1 MVFRRATFASLFVSA
16 SVLLAACG
24 GSSSSDSDPT
34 VKPSDSVVA
43 STPVSSEAGSTAD
56 TKAAGGDAGGVGK
69 ATGAVTELAGVKGAV
84 VQILVEGEIR
94 DMEDGPKG
102 FSGSGSGFLIDAEGT
117 IVTNNHVVTGAG
129 AITVRVGGDKE
140 TAIPA
145 KVLGVSE
152 CSDLAVIKLSAPGPY
167 PYLTWS
173 TQPIVPPLEI
183 YAAGFPLGNPEYTV
197 TRGVVSKAKA
207 GGDTSWASV
216 VHVIEH
222 DANIQPGNSG
232 GALID
237 TKGNV
242 VGVNYA
248 GGDLGQTGTS
258 QFFAIANDLAK
269 PVVTALRAG
278 DQESIGVNGR
288 AFVSEDQKLQGIFVR
303 GVAPGGP
310 ASRAGVKPGD
320 VMTTMNGVDLGGGT
334 FAQYCKVLRSARDNA
349 PISLRVVRF
358 DSKEVLEGELNG
370 KPLVAVFSFAEQLKE
385 EVPAAAAGGGGGQQA
400 PSAEYVRIKD
410 DTGRLSVEV
419 PANWTDTRTAPQ
431 DLLGIDTQQP
441 TVIAAPSYAD
451 FDGGD
456 GPGEAL
462 ILVDLEG
469 VGNIDKDTLLDA
481 VEKSLACETGNRD
494 NFSDDRFTGRYL
506 AAKCKQVLVVV
517 AVVSK
522 PANPDQ
528 AVIMIARA
536 STDADLAAIDRM
548 LSSFEAS

>member
-1 MVFRRATFASLFVSA
+1 MVFRRARFATLLTAASLVI
-16 SVLLAACG
+16 AACG
-24 GSSSSDSDPT
+24 GSSSSKSDPT
-34 VKPSDSVVA
+34 VKPVDSVAA
-43 STPVSSEAGSTAD
+43 STPVSGEAKTAD
-56 TKAAGGDAGGVGK
+56 TKAAVGDAP
-69 ATGAVTELAGVKGAV
+69 AGAVTDLTAVKGAV

-94 DMEDGPKG
+94 DIEDGPKG
-102 FSGSGSGFLIDAEGT
+102 FSGSGSGFLIDSEGT

-129 AITVRVGGDKE
+129 AITVLVGGNKD
-140 TAIPA
+140 TPIPA

-152 CSDLAVIKLSAPGPY
+152 CSDLAVIKLSSPGPY
-167 PYLTWS
+167 PFLSWS
-173 TQPIVPPLEI
+173 NQPIVPPLEV

-237 TKGNV
+237 ANGGV

-334 FAQYCKVLRSARDNA
+334 LSQYCKVLRSARDNA
-349 PISLRVVRF
+349 PISLRVIRF

-370 KPLVAVFSFAEQLKE
+370 KPLEAVFSFAEQLKE
-385 EVPAAAAGGGGGQQA
+385 EVPTPAAGGSQA
-400 PSAEYVRIKD
+400 PAASGDYVRIED
-410 DTGRLSVEV
+410 ETGRLSVEV
-419 PANWTDTRTAPQ
+419 PANWTDTRTATQ
-431 DLLGIDTQQP
+431 DLLGIGTQQP
-441 TVIAAPSYAD
+441 TIIAAPSFRD
-451 FDGGD
+451 FDTGD

-462 ILVDLEG
+462 ILADLAG
-469 VGNIDKDTLLDA
+469 AGDVDKDQLLDA
-481 VEKSLACETGNRD
+481 VEPTLNCDTSSRD

-506 AAKCKQVLVVV
+506 AAKCKEVLVVV
-517 AVVSK
+517 VVVSR

-528 AVIMIARA
+528 VVIMIARA
-536 STDADLAAIDRM
+536 ASEADLAAIDRM
-548 LSSFEAS
+548 LSSFEAR

>member
-1 MVFRRATFASLFVSA
+1 MSFRRVSLATAFLCTTALF
-16 SVLLAACG
+16 AACG
-24 GSSSSDSDPT
+24 GSSSSKPDPT
-34 VKPSDSVVA
+34 VKTSDPVVSA
-43 STPVSSEAGSTAD
+43 PVTTGAGGGSGVPV
-56 TKAAGGDAGGVGK
+56 TKAAGDGGTAG
-69 ATGAVTELAGVKGAV
+69 TGAVTALSGVKGAV

-94 DMEDGPKG
+94 DIEDGPKG
-102 FSGSGSGFLIDAEGT
+102 FSGSGSGFLIDDKGT

-173 TQPIVPPLEI
+173 TEPIVPPLEI

-207 GGDTSWASV
+207 AGDTSWASV

-237 TKGNV
+237 SNAKV
-242 VGVNYA
+242 VGINYA
-248 GGDLGQTGTS
+248 GGDIGQTGTS

-269 PVVTALRAG
+269 PVVTALQAG

-288 AFVSEDQKLQGIFVR
+288 AFVNEEQKLAGVFVR
-303 GVAPGGP
+303 GVAPGGA

-334 FAQYCKVLRSARDNA
+334 LAQYCKVLRSARDNA

-358 DSKEVLEGELNG
+358 DTKEVLEGELNG
-370 KPLVAVFSFAEQLKE
+370 KPLEAVFSFAEQLKAD
-385 EVPAAAAGGGGGQQA
+385 VPAAGAGGGTDQPA
-400 PSAEYVRIKD
+400 ASADYVRIED
-410 DTGRLSVEV
+410 ETGRLSVEV
-419 PANWTDTRTAPQ
+419 PKNWTDLRTAPQ
-431 DLLGIDTQQP
+431 DLLDIKTEQP
-441 TVIAAPSYAD
+441 TIIAAPSFAE
-451 FDGGD
+451 FDGGN

-469 VGNIDKDTLLDA
+469 VGNVDKDTLLDA
-481 VEKSLACETGNRD
+481 VEKSLTGCDPGKRD
-494 NFSDDRFTGRYL
+494 NFSDDRFTGRYV
-506 AAKCKQVLVVV
+506 AAKCGNVLTVV
-517 AVVSK
+517 AVVSR

-536 STDADLAAIDRM
+536 ATDADLAAVDRM
-548 LSSFEAS
+548 LSSFEAK